1 MEPRGFVGS
10 TAARRSHPA
19 SDLPRRPRTRNACL
33 LLSGALLSGAPA
45 TPALRR
51 ELSLGDLVLF
61 NIAAVVGI
69 RWLAAAAHAGPGSIT
84 LWILAAA
91 LFFVPSALA
100 VAALSRRFPQEGG
113 IYVWARDGFGEW
125 HGFLCGWCY
134 WVSNLFYLPSL
145 LLAGVGMAASALG
158 LGENHTWLVVIS
170 LAALWIASVTNIF
183 GLAAGKWT
191 GNVGAISTCCAGL
204 LLIGFG
210 AAVWWR
216 SGSATP
222 LRVVPEWSLDKL
234 NFWSQIAFAFGG
246 IELAAILDGE
256 IRNPERSV
264 PRAAWL
270 SGIAIAAFY
279 IMGTL
284 AMLVLLP
291 PDRISI
297 VTGIVQAAGAAGARL
312 GIGWPAL
319 VTGCAIC
326 VGVMGQASVWIAG
339 TARLPF
345 VIGIDHRLPP
355 VFARLHPRWGT
366 PHISI
371 LILAGACTIFVLV
384 MQAGEN
390 LRIGYQLLVDM
401 TVITYFVPFLYL
413 FGAAWKCGQRLSSAA
428 GLVVT
433 TMAVALSFV
442 PPAEVSS
449 VWLFELKLVGG
460 FVVLVAGAWLCFRR
474 YGKRAGSGDC

>member
-1 MEPRGFVGS
+1 M
-10 TAARRSHPA
+10 
-19 SDLPRRPRTRNACL
+19 
-33 LLSGALLSGAPA
+33 
-45 TPALRR
+45 
-51 ELSLGDLVLF
+51 
-61 NIAAVVGI
+61 IGI

-84 LWILAAA
+84 LWILSAA

-100 VAALSRRFPQEGG
+100 VAALSRRFPEEGG
-113 IYVWARDGFGEW
+113 IYVWTRDGFGEW

-134 WVSNLFYLPSL
+134 WLSNLFYFPSL

-158 LGENHTWLVVIS
+158 LAENRTWLVVIS
-170 LAALWIASVTNIF
+170 LAALWIASITNIL

-191 GNVGAISTCCAGL
+191 GNLGAISTCFAGL
-204 LLIGFG
+204 LLIGLG
-210 AAVWWR
+210 AAVWLR

-246 IELAAILDGE
+246 IELAAIMCGE
-256 IRNPERSV
+256 IRNPEKSV
-264 PRAAWL
+264 PRAAL
-270 SGIAIAAFY
+270 LAGLAIAAFY
-279 IMGTL
+279 IAGTL

-291 PDRISI
+291 PDRVSI
-297 VTGIVQAAGAAGARL
+297 VTGLVQAAGAAGVRL
-312 GIGWPAL
+312 GMGWPLL
-319 VTGCAIC
+319 VMGCAIC
-326 VGVMGQASVWIAG
+326 MGVMGQLAVWIAG

-345 VIGIDHRLPP
+345 VIGIDHHLPP

-371 LILAGACTIFVLV
+371 LILGGACTIFVLI

-413 FGAAWKCGQRLSSAA
+413 FGVAWKCGQRLTSAA
-428 GLVVT
+428 GLAVT
-433 TMAVALSFV
+433 TMAVGLSFV
-442 PPAEVSS
+442 PPPDVSS
-449 VWLFELKLVGG
+449 VWMFELKLAGG
-460 FVVLVAGAWLCFRR
+460 FLGLVAGAWACFHRFR
-474 YGKRAGSGDC
+474 